1 MGVDDISGKVAKELN
16 LSEHQVKEIN
26 RVQWKVLL
34 DTMQEGEFKSVQMIY
49 LGKFHKNS
57 RYKNQKKDE

>member
-1 MGVDDISGKVAKELN
+1 MNIDQISEKLCKELN